1 MNRSRATKP
10 NRQQTQVSPKPK
22 HVLQAYHE
30 GPLPSPETL
39 RRYDDLVPGTTAI
52 IVDSYQDEIRH
63 RREIEKI
70 QAQSD
75 ITHRDAITKIEN
87 ERIQGIFTSDRLGQ
101 IFGFLLALLSLCAA
115 IYFAAIEFFWI
126 ASAFL
131 SFPVMGMIKQ
141 FLKPKPERTPTDEQ
155 SMV

>member
-10 NRQQTQVSPKPK
+10 SRQQTQVSPKPK

-39 RRYDDLVPGTTAI
+39 RRYDDLVPGTAAI
-52 IVDSYQDEIRH
+52 IVNSYQDEVQH

-75 ITHRDAITKIEN
+75 ITHRDAISEDKAGTHTYW
-87 ERIQGIFTSDRLGQ
+87 R
-101 IFGFLLALLSLCAA
+101 A
-115 IYFAAIEFFWI
+115 IYGVEPQKTQNQSKTDTA
-126 ASAFL
+126 
-131 SFPVMGMIKQ
+131 MIFKY
-141 FLKPKPERTPTDEQ
+141 FYNFD
-155 SMV
+155 